1 MTFDPDFKE
10 ALAALPHKEKDKL
23 ILRLLKKDLRLANR
37 LRFELLSTVS
47 VDQRRVEMEE
57 TVKNRVQE
65 MAHSYYSP
73 GYLLMDL
80 RYLSGEINEH
90 VSITKD
96 KFGEASLNLLMLN
109 EALAHN
115 KKSIQ
120 TAPSS
125 KTHKLN
131 TYIIARTFKILILIN
146 KLHEDHHLDFK
157 EALEQLGNHIGQS
170 DSLMRAAI
178 FNGLDVNW
186 LLQFNIPH
194 TINEIHRDLKSRGYL
209 K

>member
-10 ALAALPHKEKDKL
+10 ALANMSQKEKDKL
-23 ILRLLKKDLRLANR
+23 ILRLLKKDLPLANR
-37 LRFELLSTVS
+37 LRFELLSTVT

-57 TVKNRVQE
+57 TVKRKVSQ
-65 MAHSYYSP
+65 MTHSYYSP

-80 RYLSGEINEH
+80 RDVSGMINEH

-115 KKSIQ
+115 KKNIQ
-120 TAPSS
+120 KAPPS
-125 KTHKLN
+125 KTHKLHS
-131 TYIIARTFKILILIN
+131 YIIGRIFKILILIN
-146 KLHEDHHLDFK
+146 KLHEDYHLDFK
-157 EALEQLGNHIGQS
+157 EGLGQLGEQIGQS
-170 DSLMRAAI
+170 ESLMKAAI

-186 LLQFNIPH
+186 LLTSNIPD
-194 TINEIHRDLKSRGYL
+194 TINEIHRDLRSRGYL
-209 K
+209 